1 MAMAVVTN
9 NVHHV
14 IVAAPPQHTAYK
26 NCTTTNVVHAHTK
39 RGRRHLG
46 QPVARAAV
54 PPHKRSAEELSLCL
68 LACAPARGG
77 YRVHRETGCRLLNQ
91 RQVVLQ
97 QRLGPRRWHLVT
109 GSVRGRGLPIA
120 GLAH

>member
-9 NVHHV
+9 NVHPV
-14 IVAAPPQHTAYK
+14 IFVAAPPQNTTYK
-26 NCTTTNVVHAHTK
+26 NCTTTNVQWCMHTQNAAAATWGNLS
-39 RGRRHLG
+39 RGPRC
-46 QPVARAAV
+46 
-54 PPHKRSAEELSLCL
+54 PHKRTAEELSLCL

-77 YRVHRETGCRLLNQ
+77 YREAGCRLLNQ

-97 QRLGPRRWHLVT
+97 QRLGPRRRHLVT

-120 GLAH
+120 GLAR